1 MRATGGPLVVR
12 GCSPTTRQRHR
23 TCHPTGLVPQI
34 EGTQEPPVEQ
44 WPRSAPVEAN
54 PPLSEL
60 LRRAPHGGLDGY
72 SLPQATPPAT
82 TLVARFE
89 LTADPHQGDHRYQ
102 AAEPPVEEAPAV
114 SLRVEQSYQ
123 RQAPQRGQGEQLL
136 RAPKLQRSK
145 VTGLQEQLVLDVPG
159 PKQRLKFRS
168 QPVGE
173 SSPAALSE
181 SRDAPWTEAR
191 NALGRPDQRVAR
203 SGRHLHRPTTRG

>member
-1 MRATGGPLVVR
+1 MRAAGRPLVVR

-23 TCHPTGLVPQI
+23 TCHPIGLVPQI

-44 WPRSAPVEAN
+44 WPLSAPVEAS
-54 PPLSEL
+54 PLLSEL
-60 LRRAPHGGLDGY
+60 LLRVPHGGPDG
-72 SLPQATPPAT
+72 STLPQATPPAT
-82 TLVARFE
+82 RLVARFE
-89 LTADPHQGDHRYQ
+89 LTADPHQGGHQYQ
-102 AAEPPVEEAPAV
+102 AAEPPAGEAPAV
-114 SLRVEQSYQ
+114 SLRVAQSCQ
-123 RQAPQRGQGEQLL
+123 RQALLRGQGEQLL

-145 VTGLQEQLVLDVPG
+145 VTELQEQLVLDVPD

-181 SRDAPWTEAR
+181 SRDAPRTEAR
-191 NALGRPDQRVAR
+191 NALDRPDQRVAR